1 MDAFPT
7 PSKIPHP
14 QQPSPAL
21 LFAWQSDDPRQVEA
35 ALSALEDEHPGPGD
49 EPGLRAM
56 MSRWRNEPGV
66 LLRLLEV
73 YGFVASVEAA
83 PEVFSLLH
91 HPRPEVVLT
100 AAGVLDD
107 IGDARLSERALE
119 EFLRLVDH
127 PDPEVGP
134 SVVHLIAAIDDWEGT
149 NPVLPARLTEILL
162 RLTEHPVLR
171 VRAVAADVLWRWSYE
186 PDRVDALMARLMYAP
201 EPEVCGP
208 ALARAGAA
216 GDPAALDRLLT
227 LLAEPDPHHDL
238 VLAAGRMGSG
248 SGSRQMKRTLR
259 KALKRLRS
267 AGWTEREPE
276 RRVNRMKNM
285 LSLLS
290 SNPLSGWL

>member
-1 MDAFPT
+1 VDAFPT
-7 PSKIPHP
+7 PSKSPYP

-21 LFAWQSDDPRQVEA
+21 IFAWQSDDPQQVEA
-35 ALSALEDEHPGPGD
+35 ALSALEAERPGPGD

-56 MSRWRNEPGV
+56 MPRWRDEPGV

-73 YGFVASVEAA
+73 YGFVASLEAA
-83 PEVFSLLH
+83 PELFALLR
-91 HPRPEVVLT
+91 HPHPEVVVT

-119 EFLRLVDH
+119 EFLRLIDH

-134 SVVHLIAAIDDWEGT
+134 SVVHLISAIDDWEGH
-149 NPVLPARLTEILL
+149 NPVSPARLTETLC
-162 RLTEHPVLR
+162 RLAEHPALR
-171 VRAVAADVLWRWSYE
+171 VRAVTADVLWRWSYE
-186 PDRVDALMARLMYAP
+186 PERVNALMARLMYAP
-201 EPEVCGP
+201 EPEVCSP
-208 ALARAGAA
+208 ALARVGAT
-216 GDPAALDRLLT
+216 GDSAALDRLLT
-227 LLAEPDPHHDL
+227 LLAEPDPHPDL